1 MDLAALFP
9 KWITIRKGSF
19 IIAVVG
25 ICINPWRILNVSH
38 LRESR
43 PMYILRDFGQT
54 ANSFISAMSA
64 YGVFLGPLTGIM
76 VVGPLNFGDPLRVAD
91 PLITG

>member
-9 KWITIRKGSF
+9 RWFTIRRGSF
-19 IIAVVG
+19 VIAAIG
-25 ICINPWRILNVSH
+25 ICINPWRILNVRF
-38 LRESR
+38 LYYIPAATLESSYR
-43 PMYILRDFGQT
+43 FQT

-76 VVGPLNFGDPLRVAD
+76 VVSLHSNLHLR
-91 PLITG
+91 TS